1 MDKFS
6 ENIKSSSDL
15 HGRFPRFRPRTD
27 IPIRVCSGG
36 NWHDGHI
43 LNVSERGAF
52 ITLGTEVWKGE
63 EVKLLLELP
72 EAPTGNVEL
81 RALTVWRTS
90 DDDKPEIA
98 SHDGYG
104 MLFRS
109 DRAADTRLAGLI
121 QKLVD
126 AGRLV
131 PEEDNSGTGS

>member
-1 MDKFS
+1 MDKFPES
-6 ENIKSSSDL
+6 IRSSSEL

-36 NWHDGHI
+36 NWHEGRV

-52 ITLGTEVWKGE
+52 ITLGTEVWEGE

-72 EAPTGNVEL
+72 EAPAGNIEL
-81 RALTVWRTS
+81 RALTVWTTS
-90 DDDKPEIA
+90 DDDNPEIA

-104 MLFRS
+104 VLFRS
-109 DRAADTRLAGLI
+109 DKSTDALLAVLI
-121 QKLVD
+121 HKLVD

-131 PEEDNSGTGS
+131 PEEDNSGTGN